1 MQGSTDVFIRP
12 NISYDS
18 VLQYVLSQ
26 STGSDE
32 GANVVGGAVVSAL
45 VVNLVVVLGSD
56 VVDDAVL
63 VVVGRGVVVVVVVL
77 VVGLLVVVVVVVVV
91 DCVVVVVVVVG
102 VVVVGGGGGFVVG
115 AIFALVVIFGVTACV
130 DDVNN
135 ALSLVETDSGIAA
148 DCCIG
153 PCIALS
159 DDVNELAPCMTK

>member
-1 MQGSTDVFIRP
+1 MQGSADVFIRP
-12 NISYDS
+12 NISYES
-18 VLQYVLSQ
+18 VLQYVSSQ

-32 GANVVGGAVVSAL
+32 GANVVGGAVVSVL

-77 VVGLLVVVVVVVVV
+77 VVGLLVVVVVVV
-91 DCVVVVVVVVG
+91 DCVVVVVVI
-102 VVVVGGGGGFVVG
+102 VVVVVVVGGGGFVVG

-135 ALSLVETDSGIAA
+135 ALFLVETDSGIAA

>member
-1 MQGSTDVFIRP
+1 MFIRP

-18 VLQYVLSQ
+18 VLQYVSSQ

-32 GANVVGGAVVSAL
+32 GANVVGGAVVSVL

-63 VVVGRGVVVVVVVL
+63 VVVGRGVVVVVVVVL
-77 VVGLLVVVVVVVVV
+77 VVGLLVVVVIVVV
-91 DCVVVVVVVVG
+91 DCVVVVV

>member
-18 VLQYVLSQ
+18 VLQYVSSQ

-32 GANVVGGAVVSAL
+32 GANVVGGAVVSVL

-63 VVVGRGVVVVVVVL
+63 FVVGRGVVVVVVVL
-77 VVGLLVVVVVVVVV
+77 VVGLLVVVVVVVV
-91 DCVVVVVVVVG
+91 DCVVVVVVVV
-102 VVVVGGGGGFVVG
+102 VVVGGGGFVVG

>member
-18 VLQYVLSQ
+18 VLQYVSSQ

-32 GANVVGGAVVSAL
+32 GANVVGGAVVSVL

-77 VVGLLVVVVVVVVV
+77 VVGLLVVVVVVVV
-91 DCVVVVVVVVG
+91 DCVVVVVVVV
-102 VVVVGGGGGFVVG
+102 VVVGGGFVVG

-135 ALSLVETDSGIAA
+135 ALSLVETESGIAA

>member
-32 GANVVGGAVVSAL
+32 GANVVGGAVVSVL

-63 VVVGRGVVVVVVVL
+63 VVVG
-77 VVGLLVVVVVVVVV
+77 
-91 DCVVVVVVVVG
+91 
-102 VVVVGGGGGFVVG
+102 
-115 AIFALVVIFGVTACV
+115 
-130 DDVNN
+130 
-135 ALSLVETDSGIAA
+135 
-148 DCCIG
+148 
-153 PCIALS
+153 
-159 DDVNELAPCMTK
+159 

>member
-18 VLQYVLSQ
+18 VLQYVSSQ

-32 GANVVGGAVVSAL
+32 GANVVGGAVVSVL

-77 VVGLLVVVVVVVVV
+77 VVGLLVVVVVVVV
-91 DCVVVVVVVVG
+91 DCVVVVVVVV
-102 VVVVGGGGGFVVG
+102 VVVGGGGFVVG
-115 AIFALVVIFGVTACV
+115 AIFALVVIFGVTAFV

-135 ALSLVETDSGIAA
+135 ALSLVETDSVIAA

>member
-1 MQGSTDVFIRP
+1 MFIRP

-18 VLQYVLSQ
+18 VLQYVSSQ

-32 GANVVGGAVVSAL
+32 GANVVGGAVVSVL

-77 VVGLLVVVVVVVVV
+77 VVGLLVVVVVVVV
-91 DCVVVVVVVVG
+91 DCVVVVVVVV
-102 VVVVGGGGGFVVG
+102 VVVIVGGGGFVVG

>member
-1 MQGSTDVFIRP
+1 MQGSTDVFILP

-18 VLQYVLSQ
+18 VLQYVSSQ

-32 GANVVGGAVVSAL
+32 GANVVGGTVVSVL

-77 VVGLLVVVVVVVVV
+77 VVGLLVVVVVVVV
-91 DCVVVVVVVVG
+91 DCVVVVVVVV
-102 VVVVGGGGGFVVG
+102 VVGGGGFVVG

>member
-18 VLQYVLSQ
+18 VLQYVSSQ

-32 GANVVGGAVVSAL
+32 GANVVGGAVVSVL

-63 VVVGRGVVVVVVVL
+63 FVVGRGVVVVVVVVL
-77 VVGLLVVVVVVVVV
+77 VVGLLVVVVVVVV
-91 DCVVVVVVVVG
+91 DCVVVVVVVV
-102 VVVVGGGGGFVVG
+102 VVVGGGGFVVG

>member
-1 MQGSTDVFIRP
+1 MFIRP

-18 VLQYVLSQ
+18 VLQYVSSQ

-32 GANVVGGAVVSAL
+32 GANVVGGAVVSVL

-77 VVGLLVVVVVVVVV
+77 VVGLLVVVVVVV
-91 DCVVVVVVVVG
+91 DCVVVVVVVV
-102 VVVVGGGGGFVVG
+102 VVG

-135 ALSLVETDSGIAA
+135 ALSLVETDSGIVA

-153 PCIALS
+153 RCIALS

>member
-18 VLQYVLSQ
+18 VLQYVSSQ

-32 GANVVGGAVVSAL
+32 GANVVGGAVVSVL

-77 VVGLLVVVVVVVVV
+77 VVGLLVVVVVVVV
-91 DCVVVVVVVVG
+91 DCVVIVVVVVVVV
-102 VVVVGGGGGFVVG
+102 VVVGGGGFVVG

-135 ALSLVETDSGIAA
+135 ALSLVETDSVIAA

>member
-1 MQGSTDVFIRP
+1 MFIRP

-18 VLQYVLSQ
+18 VLQYVSSQ

-32 GANVVGGAVVSAL
+32 GANVVGGAVVSVL

-77 VVGLLVVVVVVVVV
+77 VVGLLVVVVVVVV
-91 DCVVVVVVVVG
+91 DCVVVVV

>member
-12 NISYDS
+12 NISYES
-18 VLQYVLSQ
+18 VLQYVSSQ

-32 GANVVGGAVVSAL
+32 GANVVGGAVVSVL
-45 VVNLVVVLGSD
+45 VVNLVVVLGFD

-63 VVVGRGVVVVVVVL
+63 VVIGRGVVVVVVVL
-77 VVGLLVVVVVVVVV
+77 VVGLLVVVVVVVV
-91 DCVVVVVVVVG
+91 DCVVVVVVI
-102 VVVVGGGGGFVVG
+102 VVVVVVVGGGGFVVG

>member
-18 VLQYVLSQ
+18 VLQYVSSQ

-32 GANVVGGAVVSAL
+32 GANVVGGAVVSVL

-77 VVGLLVVVVVVVVV
+77 VVGLLVVVVVVVVG
-91 DCVVVVVVVVG
+91 CVVVVVVVV
-102 VVVVGGGGGFVVG
+102 VVGGGGFVVG

>member
-77 VVGLLVVVVVVVVV
+77 VVGLLVVVVVVV
-91 DCVVVVVVVVG
+91 DCVVVVVVVV
-102 VVVVGGGGGFVVG
+102 VVGGGGGGFVVG

>member
-1 MQGSTDVFIRP
+1 MQGSADVFIRP
-12 NISYDS
+12 NISYES
-18 VLQYVLSQ
+18 VLQYVSSQ

-32 GANVVGGAVVSAL
+32 GANVVGGAVVSVL

-77 VVGLLVVVVVVVVV
+77 VVGLLVVVVVVV
-91 DCVVVVVVVVG
+91 DCVVVVVVI
-102 VVVVGGGGGFVVG
+102 VVVVVVVGGGGFVVG
-115 AIFALVVIFGVTACV
+115 AIFAFVVIFGVTACV

>member
-18 VLQYVLSQ
+18 VLQYVSSQ

-32 GANVVGGAVVSAL
+32 GAIVVGGAVVSVL

-77 VVGLLVVVVVVVVV
+77 VVGLLVVVVVVVV
-91 DCVVVVVVVVG
+91 DCVVVVV

-130 DDVNN
+130 DGVNN

>member
-1 MQGSTDVFIRP
+1 MFIRP

-18 VLQYVLSQ
+18 VLQYVSSQ

-32 GANVVGGAVVSAL
+32 GANVVGGAVVSVL

-77 VVGLLVVVVVVVVV
+77 VVGLLVVVVVVVV
-91 DCVVVVVVVVG
+91 DCVVVVVVVV
-102 VVVVGGGGGFVVG
+102 VVGGGGFVVG

>member
-1 MQGSTDVFIRP
+1 MFIRP

-18 VLQYVLSQ
+18 VLQYVSSQ

-32 GANVVGGAVVSAL
+32 GANVVGGAVVSVL
-45 VVNLVVVLGSD
+45 VVNLVVVLGFD

-63 VVVGRGVVVVVVVL
+63 VVIGRGVVVVVVVL
-77 VVGLLVVVVVVVVV
+77 VVGLLVVVVVVVV
-91 DCVVVVVVVVG
+91 DCVVVVVVI
-102 VVVVGGGGGFVVG
+102 VVVVVVVGGGGFVVG

>member
-1 MQGSTDVFIRP
+1 MFIRP

-18 VLQYVLSQ
+18 VLQYVSSQ

-32 GANVVGGAVVSAL
+32 GANVVGGAVVSVL

-63 VVVGRGVVVVVVVL
+63 FVVGRGVVVVVVVL
-77 VVGLLVVVVVVVVV
+77 VVGLLVVVVVVVV
-91 DCVVVVVVVVG
+91 DCVVVVVVVV
-102 VVVVGGGGGFVVG
+102 VVVGGGGFVVG

>member
-77 VVGLLVVVVVVVVV
+77 VVGLLVVVVVVV
-91 DCVVVVVVVVG
+91 DCVVVVVVI
-102 VVVVGGGGGFVVG
+102 VVVVVVVGGGGFVVG

>member
-18 VLQYVLSQ
+18 VLQYVSSQ

-32 GANVVGGAVVSAL
+32 GANVVGGAVVSVL

-77 VVGLLVVVVVVVVV
+77 VVGLLVVVVVVVV
-91 DCVVVVVVVVG
+91 DCVVVVVV

>member
-1 MQGSTDVFIRP
+1 MQGSADVFIRP
-12 NISYDS
+12 NISYES
-18 VLQYVLSQ
+18 VLQYVSSQ

-32 GANVVGGAVVSAL
+32 GANVVGGAVVSVL

-77 VVGLLVVVVVVVVV
+77 VVGLLVVVVVVVV
-91 DCVVVVVVVVG
+91 DCVVVVV

>member
-12 NISYDS
+12 NISYES
-18 VLQYVLSQ
+18 VLQYVSSQ

-32 GANVVGGAVVSAL
+32 GANVVGGTVVSVL

-77 VVGLLVVVVVVVVV
+77 VVGLLVVVVVVV
-91 DCVVVVVVVVG
+91 DCVVVVVVI
-102 VVVVGGGGGFVVG
+102 VVVVVVVGGGGFVVG

-135 ALSLVETDSGIAA
+135 ALSLVETDSGTAA

>member
-18 VLQYVLSQ
+18 VLQYVSSQ

-32 GANVVGGAVVSAL
+32 GANVVGGAVVSVL

-77 VVGLLVVVVVVVVV
+77 VVGLLVVVVVV
-91 DCVVVVVVVVG
+91 DCVVVVV

-135 ALSLVETDSGIAA
+135 ALSLVETESGIAA

>member
-1 MQGSTDVFIRP
+1 MFIRP

-18 VLQYVLSQ
+18 VLQYVSSQ

-32 GANVVGGAVVSAL
+32 GANVVGGAVVSVL

-77 VVGLLVVVVVVVVV
+77 VVGLLVVVVVVVV

-102 VVVVGGGGGFVVG
+102 GGGGGFVVG

>member
-1 MQGSTDVFIRP
+1 MFIRP

-18 VLQYVLSQ
+18 VLQYVSSQ

-32 GANVVGGAVVSAL
+32 GSNVVGGAVVSVL

-77 VVGLLVVVVVVVVV
+77 VVGLLVVVVVV
-91 DCVVVVVVVVG
+91 DCVVVVV

>member
-18 VLQYVLSQ
+18 VLQYVSSQ

-32 GANVVGGAVVSAL
+32 GANVVGGAVVSVL

-56 VVDDAVL
+56 VVDDAVV

-77 VVGLLVVVVVVVVV
+77 VVGLLVVVVVVVV
-91 DCVVVVVVVVG
+91 DCVVVVVVVV
-102 VVVVGGGGGFVVG
+102 VFGGGGFVVG

>member
-18 VLQYVLSQ
+18 VLQYVSSQ

-32 GANVVGGAVVSAL
+32 GANVVGGAVVSVL

-77 VVGLLVVVVVVVVV
+77 VVGLLVVVVIVVV
-91 DCVVVVVVVVG
+91 DCVVVVV

>member
-18 VLQYVLSQ
+18 VLQYVSSQ

-32 GANVVGGAVVSAL
+32 GANVVGGAVVSVL

-77 VVGLLVVVVVVVVV
+77 VVGLLVVVVVVVV
-91 DCVVVVVVVVG
+91 DCVVVVVVVV
-102 VVVVGGGGGFVVG
+102 VVGGGFVVG

>member
-1 MQGSTDVFIRP
+1 MFIRP

-18 VLQYVLSQ
+18 VLQYVSSQ

-32 GANVVGGAVVSAL
+32 GANVVGGAVVSVL

-77 VVGLLVVVVVVVVV
+77 VVGLLVVVVVVVV
-91 DCVVVVVVVVG
+91 DCVVVVVVI
-102 VVVVGGGGGFVVG
+102 VVVVVVVGGGGFVVG

>member
-1 MQGSTDVFIRP
+1 MFIRP

-18 VLQYVLSQ
+18 VLQYVSSQ

-77 VVGLLVVVVVVVVV
+77 VVGLLVVVVVVVV
-91 DCVVVVVVVVG
+91 DCVVVVV

-135 ALSLVETDSGIAA
+135 ALSLVETESGIAA

>member
-18 VLQYVLSQ
+18 VLQYVSSQ

-32 GANVVGGAVVSAL
+32 GANVVGGAVVSVL

-77 VVGLLVVVVVVVVV
+77 VVGLLVVVVVVVV
-91 DCVVVVVVVVG
+91 DCVVVVV

-153 PCIALS
+153 RCIALS

>member
-1 MQGSTDVFIRP
+1 MQGSADVFIRP
-12 NISYDS
+12 NISYES
-18 VLQYVLSQ
+18 VLQYVSSQ

-32 GANVVGGAVVSAL
+32 GANVVGGAVVSVL

-77 VVGLLVVVVVVVVV
+77 VVGLLVVVVVVV
-91 DCVVVVVVVVG
+91 DCVVVVVVI
-102 VVVVGGGGGFVVG
+102 VVVVVVVGGGGFVVG